1 MDGLVLVRP
10 SRDMQQALW
19 AYRTELL
26 AHGEARINGSC
37 GLAFFDDFEEWL
49 AVATF
54 MVKEQVSREGVHAS
68 TFFLIRVKDEKVLG
82 SVQIRH
88 SLTPELLL
96 HGGHIGYAIRAHRA
110 RQELWQAPVD
120 ARVGGSKEAGS
131 AAGYDI
137 L

>member
-1 MDGLVLVRP
+1 MVDAGSSIPGNAAGAVGIPGRASGP
-10 SRDMQQALW
+10 WRD
-19 AYRTELL
+19 
-26 AHGEARINGSC
+26 AHQRHFD
-37 GLAFFDDFEEWL
+37 LAFFDEFEEWL

-68 TFFLIRVKDEKVLG
+68 TFFLIRVEDESVLG